1 MHPKRSKYDT
11 NPLDAEVAERAE
23 EVWGQGEGGPS
34 TEEFQ
39 GATSRVGPAG
49 TDSPRSNI
57 YSEAPTRRIDAPP
70 SLDSS
75 YPSVF
80 VPPTPTYSPPPA
92 PYQPPVSQFQVP
104 AAQKPTSRN
113 VEGLG
118 LPEKWA
124 IVMPYA
130 PFYVGV
136 VASIIE
142 LILVPRKEVRVR
154 AHAAQGLALHMAIIA
169 IVMLF
174 GGLALITGSSVGGSL
189 FKLAAF
195 IFLII
200 SMVRVWKGA
209 THRIAPLAELAAWLN
224 KHSDPRK

>member
-11 NPLDAEVAERAE
+11 NPLDPDVASRTE
-23 EVWGQGEGGPS
+23 EGWGQGEGAPS

-39 GATSRVGPAG
+39 GATSRIRA
-49 TDSPRSNI
+49 TSSDSPRSNI
-57 YSEAPTRRIDAPP
+57 YSEAPTRRIDAQP

-92 PYQPPVSQFQVP
+92 LYQPPASQYQP
-104 AAQKPTSRN
+104 AVAQKPTSRN

-124 IVMPYA
+124 IVLPYT
-130 PFYVGV
+130 PLYIGV

-154 AHAAQGLALHMAIIA
+154 GHAAQGLALHMAIIA
-169 IVMLF
+169 VVMLF

-195 IFLII
+195 IFLIT
-200 SMVRVWKGA
+200 SMIRVGKGK
-209 THRIAPLAELAAWLN
+209 THRIAPLAEPAEWLN
-224 KHSDPRK
+224 KHIDPRK

>member
-1 MHPKRSKYDT
+1 MHPKRTKYDT
-11 NPLDAEVAERAE
+11 NPLDPDVAKHTE
-23 EVWGQGEGGPS
+23 EVWGQGEGASP

-39 GATSRVGPAG
+39 GATSRIR
-49 TDSPRSNI
+49 TTSSDSPRSNI

-92 PYQPPVSQFQVP
+92 PYQPPVSQFQAP

-130 PFYVGV
+130 PFYIGV

-154 AHAAQGLALHMAIIA
+154 AHAAQGLALYMAIIA
-169 IVMLF
+169 IGMLF

-224 KHSDPRK
+224 KHIDPRK

>member
-1 MHPKRSKYDT
+1 MHPKRTKYDT
-11 NPLDAEVAERAE
+11 NPLDPDVAKRTE
-23 EVWGQGEGGPS
+23 EVWGQGDGAPS

-39 GATSRVGPAG
+39 GATSRIRATS

-57 YSEAPTRRIDAPP
+57 YSEAPTRRIDAQP

-224 KHSDPRK
+224 KHIDPRK